1 MTTKE
6 QGIEIFKSRFT
17 AEEIPAVLEIL
28 QDVSETADF
37 LRIPTPLVATV
48 LTKAG
53 QERLDQIKTKS
64 ELVNLVAEA
73 VLTPE
78 SAEKI
83 AQITTLVDSGFEE
96 PPQADFR
103 LFTRVDEALAASFP
117 DEEEGIGA
125 AVEAA

>member
-6 QGIEIFKSRFT
+6 QGVEIFKSRFT
-17 AEEIPAVLEIL
+17 EEELPAALEIL
-28 QDVSETADF
+28 QDVAEVGE
-37 LRIPTPLVATV
+37 LLQVPTPVVATI
-48 LTKAG
+48 LTEAG

-64 ELVNLVAEA
+64 ELVNLVAEG

-78 SAEKI
+78 GAGKV
-83 AQITTLVDSGFEE
+83 ARITALLDAGFEE
-96 PPQADFR
+96 PPKADFR

-117 DEEEGIGA
+117 DEEEGVGA